1 MFVETGYF
9 DSVDFKSDVIKGKM
23 TDQLNPKDAELLK
36 FLVDNGKMSL
46 EVK

>member
-9 DSVDFKSDVIKGKM
+9 DSVDFKSEGIKGKM
-23 TDQLNPKDAELLK
+23 TEQLNPKDAELLK
-36 FLVDNGKMSL
+36 FLVDNGKKSL